1 MAELLKTFEVAG
13 LSAHTYLIAL
23 GSNMRVPGIGQPREV
38 VRTAFSALGDIGDML
53 AVSPIIAS
61 APIGPS
67 QRTYANAAAVI
78 ECEHTPLALLSTLQ
92 EIEREFGRTRCG
104 RRWRARSLDLDII
117 LWSGGIWAS
126 ERLSIP
132 HPRMHERRFVLGP
145 AAAIAPTWRDPLS
158 GLFLSQLNARLT
170 RQRALSR

>member
-1 MAELLKTFEVAG
+1 M
-13 LSAHTYLIAL
+13 SASTYLIAL
-23 GSNMRVPGIGQPREV
+23 GSNMRVPGIGLPREV
-38 VRTAFSALGDIGDML
+38 VRTAFSALCDIGDVL

-67 QRTYANAAAVI
+67 QRTYANAVAAI
-78 ECEHTPLALLSTLQ
+78 ECELAPLALLDALQ
-92 EIEREFGRTRCG
+92 NIEQEFGRS
-104 RRWRARSLDLDII
+104 RRGQHWRARPLDLDII

-132 HPRMHERRFVLGP
+132 HPRMRERRFVLGP

-170 RQRALSR
+170 RPLALSR